1 MCYLIITS
9 YKGFLF
15 KRIGVGGRDGGKGY
29 EDKVIRE
36 GGGIEGEEERG
47 QGRVGARIPDPH
59 LTRLPL
65 R

>member
-1 MCYLIITS
+1 M
-9 YKGFLF
+9 
-15 KRIGVGGRDGGKGY
+15 VGGRDGGKGY

-36 GGGIEGEEERG
+36 GGGIEVKEERG
-47 QGRVGARIPDPH
+47 QGWVGAHIPDPH